1 VGEAKAKLEGKLEAK
16 LDPELGAGLGAE
28 LVPELGAELPVEAIA
43 KSLALPLK
51 PAAVTLVGKYVKL
64 LPIDLQR
71 DNEALFAVS
80 NGSPCELGAREI
92 DSYDADALIW
102 RYMSAGPFPTSCK
115 LAAFLFA
122 QEKAENGL
130 CFCVFD
136 LATDRQ
142 IGVVNYLNNFPAH
155 LKIELGNIWFSP
167 LVQRTKTNLEATYLL
182 LQHAFNLGYRRVE
195 WKCDALNLRSRKA
208 ALRMGFKFE
217 GIQENH
223 FIIKGRNR
231 DTAWFRILDS
241 EWPDVQKLLQLLLE
255 KEQ

>member
-1 VGEAKAKLEGKLEAK
+1 VPLLSEAGFEVS
-16 LDPELGAGLGAE
+16 ELLPAE
-28 LVPELGAELPVEAIA
+28 LIA
-43 KSLALPLK
+43 KSNSLPLK
-51 PAAVTLVGKYVKL
+51 PAAVTLVGRHVKL
-64 LPIDLQR
+64 VPIDLQR

-80 NGSPCELGAREI
+80 NGSATDLGERKI

-130 CFCVFD
+130 CYCVFD
-136 LATDRQ
+136 VATNKQ
-142 IGVVNYLNNFPAH
+142 IGVVNYLNNFPNH
-155 LKIELGNIWFSP
+155 LKVELGNIWYSP
-167 LVQRTKTNLEATYLL
+167 LVQRTKANLEATYLL

-217 GIQENH
+217 GIQESH

-241 EWPDVQKLLQLLLE
+241 EWPEVEKLLLALLE
-255 KEQ
+255 KNE

>member
-1 VGEAKAKLEGKLEAK
+1 MVATDVGI
-16 LDPELGAGLGAE
+16 ELAAD
-28 LVPELGAELPVEAIA
+28 VIA
-43 KSLALPLK
+43 CSTALPLK
-51 PAAVTLVGKYVKL
+51 PAAVTLKGKHVKL
-64 LPIDLQR
+64 VPIDLQR

-80 NGSPCELGAREI
+80 NGSPAELGARRI
-92 DSYDADALIW
+92 DTYDSDTLIW

-122 QEKAENGL
+122 QERAENGL

-136 LATDRQ
+136 LASDRQ

-155 LKIELGNIWFSP
+155 LKIELGNIWYSP
-167 LVQRTKTNLEATYLL
+167 LVQGTKANLEATYLL
-182 LQHAFNLGYRRVE
+182 LQHAFDLGYRRVE
-195 WKCDALNLRSRKA
+195 WKCDSLNVRSRKA

-217 GIQENH
+217 GIQESH

-241 EWPDVQKLLQLLLE
+241 EWPQVQQSLLSLLDE
-255 KEQ
+255 AK

>member
-1 VGEAKAKLEGKLEAK
+1 MSQNNNKPNEVGSACKGIVASACENDLVLGQIGVQLNSDVIACSETLPIKPASVTLTGKRIK
-16 LDPELGAGLGAE
+16 
-28 LVPELGAELPVEAIA
+28 LVPL
-43 KSLALPLK
+43 
-51 PAAVTLVGKYVKL
+51 
-64 LPIDLQR
+64 DLQR

-80 NGSPCELGAREI
+80 NGSPAQIGECKIE
-92 DSYDADALIW
+92 SYDSDALIW

-130 CFCVFD
+130 CLCVFD
-136 LATDRQ
+136 LASGRQ
-142 IGVVNYLNNFPAH
+142 IGVVNYLNNFPSH
-155 LKIELGNIWFSP
+155 LKIELGNIWYSP
-167 LVQRTKTNLEATYLL
+167 LVQGSKANLEATYLL
-182 LQHAFNLGYRRVE
+182 LQHAFTLGYRRVE

-217 GIQENH
+217 GIQESH

-241 EWPDVQKLLQLLLE
+241 EWPEVEKLQLALLE
-255 KEQ
+255 SP

>member
-1 VGEAKAKLEGKLEAK
+1 MPLLNET
-16 LDPELGAGLGAE
+16 GAE
-28 LVPELGAELPVEAIA
+28 VSELLPDEVLA
-43 KSLALPLK
+43 KSNSLPLK
-51 PAAVTLVGKYVKL
+51 PVAVTLVGRHVKL
-64 LPIDLQR
+64 VPIDLQR

-80 NGSPCELGAREI
+80 NGSAAELGERKIA
-92 DSYDADALIW
+92 SYDADALIW

-136 LATDRQ
+136 VVTNKQ
-142 IGVVNYLNNFPAH
+142 IGVVNYLNNFPNH
-155 LKIELGNIWFSP
+155 LKIELGNIWYSP
-167 LVQRTKTNLEATYLL
+167 LAQRTKANLEATYLL

-195 WKCDALNLRSRKA
+195 WKCDALNLRSRQA

-217 GIQENH
+217 GIQESH

-241 EWPDVQKLLQLLLE
+241 EWPEVEKLLLTLLE
-255 KEQ
+255 RNE

>member
-1 VGEAKAKLEGKLEAK
+1 MLPLNE
-16 LDPELGAGLGAE
+16 AE
-28 LVPELGAELPVEAIA
+28 LSPLLPDEVLA
-43 KSLALPLK
+43 KSISLPLK
-51 PAAVTLVGKYVKL
+51 PASVTLVGRHVKL
-64 LPIDLQR
+64 VPIDLQR
-71 DNEALFAVS
+71 DNEALFAIS
-80 NGSPCELGAREI
+80 NGSATELGERKI

-130 CFCVFD
+130 CYCVFD
-136 LATDRQ
+136 LASNKQ
-142 IGVVNYLNNFPAH
+142 VGVVNYLNNFPNH
-155 LKIELGNIWFSP
+155 LKIELGNIWYSP
-167 LVQRTKTNLEATYLL
+167 IVQRTSANLEATYLL
-182 LQHAFNLGYRRVE
+182 LHHAFNLGYRRVE

-217 GIQENH
+217 GIQESH

-241 EWPDVQKLLQLLLE
+241 EWPEVEKLLLALLE
-255 KEQ
+255 RTE